1 MTTLYLAIINT
12 LGIIIVAII
21 QKRLDNQTKDNK
33 IYRQRREELENIE
46 KYEKYL
52 LTQIQ
57 LAEYN
62 IIEAMALDDN
72 DGCKKVSVEKALG
85 EVHIARAKYQE
96 FLQKTAYHM

>member
-62 IIEAMALDDN
+62 IIEAMADDN

-85 EVHIARAKYQE
+85 EAHIARAKYQE